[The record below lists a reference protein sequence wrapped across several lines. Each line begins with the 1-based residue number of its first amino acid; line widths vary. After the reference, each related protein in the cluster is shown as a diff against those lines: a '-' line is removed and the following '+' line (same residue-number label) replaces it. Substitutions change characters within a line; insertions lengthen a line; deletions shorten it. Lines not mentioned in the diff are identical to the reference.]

1 MREVREETGVEG
13 RLVEKLGDVRYTY
26 TATWEP
32 VKGERI
38 FKVVSFFLLTA
49 GRGRIGEIDDAMRIE
64 VDEARWLP
72 LDEAPRLLTHKGE
85 REMAARAIEKLRP
98 MIGRAVNV
106 ADYLEAAREKVAPE
120 LWCYFEG
127 GAGDEVTLRGNVA
140 AYERWQL
147 RPRML
152 VDVSGVTTATTLL
165 GTEVASPLG
174 IAPFAMQGL
183 LDPDGELATAR
194 AAAAAGAL
202 MCVSTLTTR
211 THAAIREAAGDGP
224 RWFQL
229 YVLKDRSR
237 TLDHMHEAR
246 EAGYSAL
253 VLTVDAPYIGR
264 RERDLRLGFQNP
276 PPDLDLPYANL
287 FEMTPELTWRDLEWI
302 RAEMPL
308 PIVLKGILTREDAEL
323 AVEHGAD
330 AVWVSNHG
338 GRQLDG
344 VAAGLEALPEVAEA
358 VAGRCEVYVDGGI
371 RRGTDVLKALA
382 LGADAAFAARAFACA
397 LAVDGEAGVA
407 HALSLLQDEIALGLG
422 LLGCTSPEQVT
433 RAHVQPAVA

>member
-1 MREVREETGVEG
+1 VAG
-13 RLVEKLGDVRYTY
+13 
-26 TATWEP
+26 P
-32 VKGERI
+32 VN
-38 FKVVSFFLLTA
+38 
-49 GRGRIGEIDDAMRIE
+49 IDDY
-64 VDEARWLP
+64 
-72 LDEAPRLLTHKGE
+72 
-85 REMAARAIEKLRP
+85 AA
-98 MIGRAVNV
+98 
-106 ADYLEAAREKVAPE
+106 AAREKVDPE
-120 LWCYFEG
+120 VWCYFEG
-127 GAGDEVTLRGNVA
+127 GAGDEVTLRSNVA

-152 VDVSGVTTATTLL
+152 VDVSAVTTATTLL
-165 GTEVASPLG
+165 GTAVASPLG
-174 IAPFAMQGL
+174 IAPFAMQRL
-183 LDPDGELATAR
+183 LEPEGEVATAR
-194 AAAAAGAL
+194 AAAAAGVV

-211 THAAIREAAGDGP
+211 THAEIAAAAAGGP

-229 YVLKDRSR
+229 YVLKDRQR

-253 VLTVDAPYIGR
+253 VLTVDAPFIGR

-308 PIVLKGILTREDAEL
+308 PIVLKGILTREDATL

-344 VAAGLEALPEVAEA
+344 VPAGLEALPEVADA

-371 RRGTDVLKALA
+371 RRGTDVIKALA
-382 LGADAAFAARAFACA
+382 LGANAAFAARALACA
-397 LAVDGEAGVA
+397 LAVDGEAGVSR
-407 HALSLLQDEIALGLG
+407 ALSLLSDEILLGLG
-422 LLGCTSPEQVT
+422 LLGCTSPEFVT
-433 RAHVQPAVA
+433 RGHVQPTPA